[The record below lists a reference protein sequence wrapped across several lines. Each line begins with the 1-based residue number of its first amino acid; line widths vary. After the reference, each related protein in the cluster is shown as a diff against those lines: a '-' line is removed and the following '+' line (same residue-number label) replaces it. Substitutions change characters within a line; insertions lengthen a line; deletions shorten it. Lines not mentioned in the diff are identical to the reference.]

1 MKNYG
6 AALAAIGLFAWFT
19 LLLACFRRAQET
31 GFNPLLTLLLLLP
44 GFYFIL
50 LGVNAL
56 KRMNTPPSK

>member
-6 AALAAIGLFAWFT
+6 AALAAVGLFVWFT

-31 GFNPLLTLLLLLP
+31 GFNPLLTFVLLLP

-56 KRMNTPPSK
+56 KSMNSPPSK